1 MLTPCRHIA
10 AAEGAFSVVQWL
22 VVEEGAD
29 PNPVDRHQRTPLEV
43 RPFAHAAL
51 LLNIHW
57 PVVHVLKPGCPCSVQ
72 EAARNDHTEVV
83 KVLLSK
89 DARICEDG
97 QLLELEKSK
106 LHGVCNM
113 RRHMLTELGWD
124 PEWEVNPK
132 EVKLIEKIGEGGG
145 GGKEKALLPIV
156 QYKTHTLLY

>member
-1 MLTPCRHIA
+1 M
-10 AAEGAFSVVQWL
+10 VQWL
-22 VVEEGAD
+22 VVDEGAD

-43 RPFAHAAL
+43 CPPL
-51 LLNIHW
+51 LLSHTWSIRW
-57 PVVHVLKPGCPCSVQ
+57 RLHVLRPACPWFAQ

-83 KVLLSK
+83 KVLLAK

-97 QLLELEKSK
+97 QMLELEKSK

-132 EVKLIEKIGEGGG
+132 EVKLIEKIGEGEGG
-145 GGKEKALLPIV
+145 GQKEENGEISSCYYSV
-156 QYKTHTLLY
+156 